1 MGYNKEKCKHLC
13 KQLKRYKD
21 KHFPFNIPYDD
32 NYETPDLWWN
42 IIDGYDELKQLA
54 LKLFAIMPNSASCER
69 GFSKLGWLSGKYRI
83 NLSTQSFESLAKMSS
98 YYLSNLKKELIYYG
112 QNISTEEITE
122 IIHSLDFNEIEEA
135 DKDSNFEDSNIIND
149 KSNDNVEVIIEWH
162 PLQLE
167 NFIDLNNPIITKDLD
182 IIQDDSDTDLSN
194 EESENS
200 QNTNS
205 NNSDNES
212 ESNSESEDYNYNPNE
227 IAKDIYNNDDIT
239 DDNYTEEKKL
249 NGPEQ
254 KVVKIS
260 LPQIDPKVHFD
271 FDSREKED
279 IYDELRSSLKEQL
292 PEWWS
297 QEKVVCIVHS
307 NEYYPDVGS
316 WQQKPSHKQ
325 WRFPFIYNCPPPQIW
340 IEVVYNIT
348 NDRERAL
355 EKIWSSKCYCCKT
368 KFIIIVLPY
377 GKEPYHQNP
386 SPGSDSE
393 EPHTLDIGHQMRT
406 FDRVSWHDI
415 KMMMIMRIL
424 NHALTVEKLYP
435 IPKEW

>member
-1 MGYNKEKCKHLC
+1 LIADINKK
-13 KQLKRYKD
+13 
-21 KHFPFNIPYDD
+21 
-32 NYETPDLWWN
+32 
-42 IIDGYDELKQLA
+42 
-54 LKLFAIMPNSASCER
+54 
-69 GFSKLGWLSGKYRI
+69 
-83 NLSTQSFESLAKMSS
+83 
-98 YYLSNLKKELIYYG
+98 
-112 QNISTEEITE
+112 
-122 IIHSLDFNEIEEA
+122 
-135 DKDSNFEDSNIIND
+135 
-149 KSNDNVEVIIEWH
+149 
-162 PLQLE
+162 
-167 NFIDLNNPIITKDLD
+167 
-182 IIQDDSDTDLSN
+182 
-194 EESENS
+194 
-200 QNTNS
+200 
-205 NNSDNES
+205 
-212 ESNSESEDYNYNPNE
+212 
-227 IAKDIYNNDDIT
+227 IA
-239 DDNYTEEKKL
+239 EEKKL

-393 EPHTLDIGHQMRT
+393 EVEDDDDYENPKPCPYCGEIIPNSKGMVRHIKENCQ
-406 FDRVSWHDI
+406 HDF
-415 KMMMIMRIL
+415 
-424 NHALTVEKLYP
+424 Y
-435 IPKEW
+435 

>member
-13 KQLKRYKD
+13 GQLKRYKD
-21 KHFPFNIPYDD
+21 KRFPFNIPYDD

-83 NLSTQSFESLAKMSS
+83 NLSTQSLESLAKMSS

-239 DDNYTEEKKL
+239 DDNYTCKGKLVDLRTKKNHAKRKNTPQREFTFESLETSHNSITSDLEDFTDIDAEYDHDPQEESYQFLVKRKPVDSQKNRTSVTSHL
-249 NGPEQ
+249 EVVSELFSDDDDKPEEDNEFEEEFDLSSSDDESEKDCQ
-254 KVVKIS
+254 VDFTVPEIKVEQDNFVQSEDLDDNFSNDPNITPKFTKCIFQDFPNHSKSYGRKPCETPLYKIS
-260 LPQIDPKVHFD
+260 ARRMV
-271 FDSREKED
+271 
-279 IYDELRSSLKEQL
+279 
-292 PEWWS
+292 
-297 QEKVVCIVHS
+297 
-307 NEYYPDVGS
+307 
-316 WQQKPSHKQ
+316 
-325 WRFPFIYNCPPPQIW
+325 
-340 IEVVYNIT
+340 
-348 NDRERAL
+348 
-355 EKIWSSKCYCCKT
+355 
-368 KFIIIVLPY
+368 
-377 GKEPYHQNP
+377 
-386 SPGSDSE
+386 
-393 EPHTLDIGHQMRT
+393 
-406 FDRVSWHDI
+406 
-415 KMMMIMRIL
+415 
-424 NHALTVEKLYP
+424 
-435 IPKEW
+435 